1 MIFKFL
7 GHPKKPKVRLD
18 KDENLTNMRIEKY
31 QGYILL
37 MIIILVGIL
46 FIDFCFTLVPAV
58 EICL

>member
-7 GHPKKPKVRLD
+7 GHPKKQKVRLD
-18 KDENLTNMRIEKY
+18 KNENLTNMKIEKY

-37 MIIILVGIL
+37 MIIILAGVL
-46 FIDFCFTLVPAV
+46 FLDFCFTLVPAV

>member
-7 GHPKKPKVRLD
+7 GYPKKQKVRLD

-37 MIIILVGIL
+37 MIIILAGIL
-46 FIDFCFTLVPAV
+46 FIDFCFTVVPVV

>member
-7 GHPKKPKVRLD
+7 GHPKKPKARLD

-37 MIIILVGIL
+37 LIIILAGIL

-58 EICL
+58 KICL